1 MSHEFLQLI
10 GSLTTAAGF
19 LIFIYMLL
27 TSGPNLTP
35 FIVFLVGIGLLVL
48 SRYVA
53 KKDLERRRKKSKYLS
68 SLDENKKND
77 D

>member
-10 GSLTTAAGF
+10 GALTTAAGF

-27 TSGPNLTP
+27 TSGFNLTP
-35 FIVFLVGIGLLVL
+35 FIVFLVGIGLILL

-53 KKDLERRRKKSKYLS
+53 KKDRERRRKKSRYLS
-68 SLDENKKND
+68 SLDQNKKD
-77 D
+77 